1 MLVNIK
7 TRKKLQKI
15 SKKIL
20 LYSVHH
26 HCDFLRKSVIKDVPT
41 FDSPN
46 GPFDV
51 NS

>member
-1 MLVNIK
+1 MKIK

-20 LYSVHH
+20 LYNVHQ
-26 HCDFLRKSVIKDVPT
+26 HCDFLRKCVIKDVPT